1 MLQVDVGN
9 VRFIVISNK
18 NGKLFL
24 LNLSYSEK
32 YLSQSKLIMTIT
44 INHNAFLNQD
54 LHRATI
60 SRRF

>member
-44 INHNAFLNQD
+44 IHHNAFLNQD
-54 LHRATI
+54 LHRTTI
-60 SRRF
+60 SSRV

>member
-44 INHNAFLNQD
+44 IYHKAFLNQD
-54 LHRATI
+54 LHRTTI
-60 SRRF
+60 SSRV